1 MTVPAQRLRVA
12 LPDIAPVSWEH
23 PADRAAL
30 QAMRAVPGFDEVV
43 RKIVAI
49 LGGERGI
56 RLIFQGNAVRV
67 TPKQYPK
74 IHQIAVEAVATFGWH
89 KVPEFYV
96 SQTPIFNAGAYGVDD
111 PFIVLHSAAVELLD
125 DEELRVLV
133 SHELGH
139 VMSGH
144 AFYHTI
150 AEILLKVSLSALPML
165 AGIALLPIR
174 LAVLEW
180 SRKSE
185 LSADRAGLLG
195 SQNVM
200 ASQQLFMKMAGAYRG
215 ALESGQMDLNEF
227 MTQASEYTTNHEGFD
242 VVYKILNTLALTH
255 PMNTVRA
262 AEMQKWVAGGDYERI
277 LRGEYTRRGQE
288 AKERPIKD
296 DLSAAGSYYA
306 DAGREVVSQVTDAA
320 KRAAQAARDA
330 FRQARTGSGSSS
342 S

>member
-1 MTVPAQRLRVA
+1 MTVPAPRSRIA

-43 RKIVAI
+43 RKIIAI

-67 TPKQYPK
+67 TPKQYPRA
-74 IHQIAVEAVATFGWH
+74 HQILIEAVTTFGWP
-89 KVPEFYV
+89 KAPETFV
-96 SQTPIFNAGAYGVDD
+96 SQTPVFNAGAYGVDD
-111 PFIVLHSAAVELLD
+111 PFIVLHSAALELLD
-125 DEELRVLV
+125 DEELRALI

-144 AFYHTI
+144 ALYHTI
-150 AEILLKVSLSALPML
+150 AAILFMVSLSALPFL
-165 AGIALLPIR
+165 AGIALLPIK

-200 ASQQLFMKMAGAYRG
+200 ASQQLFMKMAGGYRG
-215 ALESGQMDLNEF
+215 ALEAGQMDLNEF
-227 MTQASEYTTNHEGFD
+227 MIQANEYAGTNEGFD
-242 VVYKILNTLALTH
+242 IIYKILNTLGLTH

-262 AEMQKWVAGGDYERI
+262 AEMQKWVASGDYERI
-277 LRGEYTRRGQE
+277 LRGDYTRRGQE
-288 AKERPIKD
+288 AKDRPVME
-296 DLSAAGSYYA
+296 DLAAARTYSA
-306 DAGREVVSQVTDAA
+306 DAGKEVLSQVQEAA

-330 FRQARTGSGSSS
+330 FRKAQTGSTT
-342 S
+342 